1 MRAYKV
7 NGVVHK
13 VYEPDDTLPED
24 MVVVEDWRDGHIGDW
39 VKTADDCVIQI
50 LRSGSML
57 KPKGKIREVRY
68 IGTCTGTFPVSK
80 TAILD
85 SSRRHNIYSFSGNK
99 KSDEILLDR
108 KNLTSNESLF
118 VVYLSAG
125 MDMDQAYL
133 KAFPTKNRQY
143 AIHRAAKLV
152 KTERVKTAM
161 KDELKPVME
170 KLGLDEE
177 WSIKRLKAA
186 AETSAKEDV
195 RLRALFKLCDIM
207 DLEDKNRTTVTQVQG
222 IAFKGF
228 DQQQLDEAERPQ
240 IEKE

>member
-1 MRAYKV
+1 MRIYKV

-13 VYEPDDTLPED
+13 VYEPDDTLPEG
-24 MVVVEDWRDGHIGDW
+24 MVVIEDWRDGHIGDW

-80 TAILD
+80 RVVLD

-108 KNLTSNESLF
+108 KNLSSNETLF

-125 MDMDQAYL
+125 MDM
-133 KAFPTKNRQY
+133 
-143 AIHRAAKLV
+143 
-152 KTERVKTAM
+152 
-161 KDELKPVME
+161 E
-170 KLGLDEE
+170 KL
-177 WSIKRLKAA
+177 I
-186 AETSAKEDV
+186 
-195 RLRALFKLCDIM
+195 
-207 DLEDKNRTTVTQVQG
+207 
-222 IAFKGF
+222 
-228 DQQQLDEAERPQ
+228 
-240 IEKE
+240 

>member
-1 MRAYKV
+1 MRVYKV
-7 NGVVHK
+7 NGVAHK
-13 VYEPDDTLPED
+13 VYEPDDTLPEG

-108 KNLTSNESLF
+108 KNLSSNETLF
-118 VVYLSAG
+118 VVYLIAG
-125 MDMDQAYL
+125 MDMEKAYL
-133 KAFPTKNRQY
+133 KSFPTNNR
-143 AIHRAAKLV
+143 
-152 KTERVKTAM
+152 
-161 KDELKPVME
+161 
-170 KLGLDEE
+170 
-177 WSIKRLKAA
+177 
-186 AETSAKEDV
+186 
-195 RLRALFKLCDIM
+195 
-207 DLEDKNRTTVTQVQG
+207 
-222 IAFKGF
+222 
-228 DQQQLDEAERPQ
+228 
-240 IEKE
+240 

>member
-1 MRAYKV
+1 MRVYKV
-7 NGVVHK
+7 NGVAHK
-13 VYEPDDTLPED
+13 VYEPDDTLPEKL
-24 MVVVEDWRDGHIGDW
+24 VVVEDWRDGHISDW

-80 TAILD
+80 GVVLD

-99 KSDEILLDR
+99 KSEEILLDR

-152 KTERVKTAM
+152 KTERVTIAM
-161 KDELKPVME
+161 KENLKPIME
-170 KLGLDEE
+170 RLGLDEE
-177 WSIKRLKAA
+177 WSIKRLKTA
-186 AETSAKEDV
+186 AESSAKEDV

-207 DLEDKNRTTVTQVQG
+207 DLEDKNQTKVTQIQG

-228 DQQQLDEAERPQ
+228 DKEQLEEAERPQ